1 MQRNGRSRTTLVE
14 FTNESTQNLVYKERK
29 KLITSTDPK
38 SNIYMNDRL
47 TEHRQNVL
55 YAARKLVKAGKI
67 FAAWSQSG
75 NILIRKTENSKI
87 IQVDDHDNLRKIIDD
102 QLLASTEERSYSET
116 ISHLSD
122 YSYDYESDIIFMYC
136 NNLLDF

>member
-1 MQRNGRSRTTLVE
+1 
-14 FTNESTQNLVYKERK
+14 
-29 KLITSTDPK
+29 
-38 SNIYMNDRL
+38 MNDRL

-55 YAARKLVKAGKI
+55 YAARKLVKARKI
-67 FAAWSQSG
+67 FAAWSQNG

-102 QLLASTEERSYSET
+102 QLLASTEEGTYSEA

-122 YSYDYESDIIFMYC
+122 YSYYYDSDM
-136 NNLLDF
+136 